1 MPRIIL
7 LGASNVTLS
16 FPRLVRGLHR
26 AFSEPLELF
35 AAHGHGRSFG
45 IWNRIGPRELP
56 GIVPC
61 RLWDDL
67 AAQPP
72 SDEPPRTL
80 ITDIGND
87 LMYGIE
93 PDQIAE
99 WVATCLARLRA
110 MRASIVLTQL
120 PLASARTLGRSR
132 FQFFRKLFFPNSQ
145 IRYEE
150 IEAKASR
157 LNQLV
162 IDLGQ
167 QFEIPTPELRGEW
180 YGFDPIHILRR
191 HRAAAWRE
199 VLASWFG
206 KSQSVEFRP
215 VSPNDSLHLWRLRP
229 CERRWFGRDQHS
241 SQPVLQPPDGSKLWL
256 Y

>member
-16 FPRLVRGLHR
+16 FPRLVRGFQR
-26 AFSEPLELF
+26 AFAEPLELF

-61 RLWDDL
+61 RIWNDL
-67 AAQPP
+67 AEQPP
-72 SDEPPRTL
+72 SDEPPRAL

-93 PDQIAE
+93 PDQIAD
-99 WVATCLARLRA
+99 WVATCLERLLA
-110 MRASIVLTQL
+110 MRARIVLTQL
-120 PLASARTLGRSR
+120 PLASARTLGRAR
-132 FQFFRKLFFPNSQ
+132 FQFFRKLFFPHSQ
-145 IRYEE
+145 IQFEE
-150 IEAKASR
+150 LEAKTTR
-157 LNQLV
+157 LNQHIV
-162 IDLGQ
+162 DFGHR
-167 QFEIPTPELRGEW
+167 FEIPTLELRGEW

-191 HRAAAWRE
+191 HRAVAWRE
-199 VLASWFG
+199 LLASWFDESHAADF
-206 KSQSVEFRP
+206 KAVR
-215 VSPNDSLHLWRLRP
+215 PNDSLYLWRQRP
-229 CERRWFGRDQHS
+229 CERRWFGREQCAT
-241 SQPVLQPPDGSKLWL
+241 QPVLCQSDGSKLWL

>member
-26 AFSEPLELF
+26 AFTEPLELF

-45 IWNRIGPRELP
+45 MWNRIGPRELP

-93 PDQIAE
+93 PDQIAD
-99 WVATCLARLRA
+99 WVATCLERLRA
-110 MRASIVLTQL
+110 MQARIVLTQL
-120 PLASARTLGRSR
+120 PLASARTLGRAR
-132 FQFFRKLFFPNSQ
+132 FQFLRKLFFPNSQ
-145 IRYEE
+145 IQFEE
-150 IEAKASR
+150 LEAKTTR
-157 LNQLV
+157 LNQHLV
-162 IDLGQ
+162 DLGL
-167 QFEIPTPELRGEW
+167 QFNIPTPELRGEW
-180 YGFDPIHILRR
+180 YGFDPVHILRR

-199 VLASWFG
+199 LLSSWFDD
-206 KSQSVEFRP
+206 SQAAEFRA
-215 VSPNDSLHLWRLRP
+215 VGLNDSLHLWRQRP
-229 CERRWFGRDQHS
+229 NERRWFGREQYS
-241 SQPVLQPPDGSKLWL
+241 SQPVLRHPNGLQLWL